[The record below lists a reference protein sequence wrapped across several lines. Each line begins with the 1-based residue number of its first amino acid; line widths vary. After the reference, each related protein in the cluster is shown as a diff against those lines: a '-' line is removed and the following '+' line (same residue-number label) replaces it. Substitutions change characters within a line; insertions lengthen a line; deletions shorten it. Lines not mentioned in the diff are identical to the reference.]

1 MSEASCVHGGNVFA
15 VARQLGVAPAEVL
28 DFSASINPLGPPPG
42 VAEAVAAAFARVVH
56 YPDDGAP
63 ELRAALA
70 GYHGCRPDEVCVAN
84 GSTELIW
91 ALPRAVGGRRALV
104 VAPPFGEYAQ
114 ALVQAGWQVDYL
126 LTTAAEGFTLPLDQL
141 AERLA
146 AGYDLLLLGNPGN
159 PTGALVPPATV
170 AEVTRLCRQ
179 RSTFLALDE
188 AFMDF
193 CEESSAK
200 GIVLNAERGMILRS
214 LTKFFALPGLRLGYA
229 LGPTAVIARLAA
241 QVPPWSVGT
250 LAQAAGLAALADPA
264 YRERTRQLIAEERC
278 WLALQ
283 LAELPALQVYPAA
296 ANYLLVEMTTGL
308 PAAVLRDRLLAER
321 ILIRE
326 CSTFVGLDNRFFRVA
341 VRSRADNDR
350 LVAALQRH
358 LVS

>member
-1 MSEASCVHGGNVFA
+1 V
-15 VARQLGVAPAEVL
+15 
-28 DFSASINPLGPPPG
+28 
-42 VAEAVAAAFARVVH
+42 
-56 YPDDGAP
+56 
-63 ELRAALA
+63 
-70 GYHGCRPDEVCVAN
+70 
-84 GSTELIW
+84 
-91 ALPRAVGGRRALV
+91 
-104 VAPPFGEYAQ
+104 
-114 ALVQAGWQVDYL
+114 
-126 LTTAAEGFTLPLDQL
+126 
-141 AERLA
+141 
-146 AGYDLLLLGNPGN
+146 
-159 PTGALVPPATV
+159 
-170 AEVTRLCRQ
+170 
-179 RSTFLALDE
+179 
-188 AFMDF
+188 
-193 CEESSAK
+193 
-200 GIVLNAERGMILRS
+200 ILRS

-341 VRSRADNDR
+341 VRSRAENGR